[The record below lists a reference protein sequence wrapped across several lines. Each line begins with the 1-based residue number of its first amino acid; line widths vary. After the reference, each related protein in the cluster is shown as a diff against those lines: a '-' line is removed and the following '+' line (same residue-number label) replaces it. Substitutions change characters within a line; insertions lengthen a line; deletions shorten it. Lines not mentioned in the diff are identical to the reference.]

1 MTEDN
6 LEIIQ
11 IVRNWGPVGGMESY
25 VWNLS
30 HELAKRNCKVTIIC
44 EKSHQKISNPDIQ
57 VIEIGQLKQKP
68 RWLLYWRFANQ
79 VDVLVQSLRSKK
91 STVVHSHER
100 SISHDITTF
109 HSMPFATIKDKAWWK
124 LISIRVWAYLKLE
137 KQELG
142 DGLSHQNI
150 RIIPVSKVIANAI
163 RKYYPEV
170 TKRIQPAITPGVA
183 SMPTRSDRLTPKDG
197 GTIGFIGKEW
207 RRKGF
212 ALFIK
217 IAEKL
222 KIQRPHLKVLVLG
235 PEREQ
240 VIDLCKN
247 FQGEISF
254 EGWQPSDR
262 FYQELD
268 LLIHPA
274 SSEAYGM
281 IIAEAMSCKVP
292 VLVSDA
298 CGAAAD
304 VSSTHGSVLSLNDS
318 LDTWVKESDHWLN
331 HSQILSVYQRT
342 WGQVAEEYLEQYQ
355 QIYQVKSI

>member
-1 MTEDN
+1 MTEDK

-11 IVRNWGPVGGMESY
+11 IVRNWGPVGGMEAY
-25 VWNLS
+25 VWHLS

-44 EKSHQKISNPDIQ
+44 EKSHQNISHSDIQ
-57 VIEIGQLKQKP
+57 VIEIGQLRQKP
-68 RWLLYWRFANQ
+68 RWLLYWRFAHY
-79 VDVLVQSLRSKK
+79 VEKKVQSLRLKQFI
-91 STVVHSHER
+91 VVHSHER

-109 HSMPFATIKDKAWWK
+109 HSMPFATIKDKSWWK

-142 DGLSHQNI
+142 GFDNQTV
-150 RIIPVSKVIANAI
+150 RIIPVSRVLENAI

-170 TKRIQPAITPGVA
+170 TQSIQPVITPGVI
-183 SMPTRSDRLTPKDG
+183 SMPARVDRFTPRDG
-197 GTIGFIGKEW
+197 GTIGFIGTEW

-217 IAEKL
+217 IAEQL
-222 KIQRPHLKVLVLG
+222 QSERPQLKVLVLG
-235 PEREQ
+235 PQKEQ
-240 VIDLCKN
+240 VADLCKN

-254 EGWQPSDR
+254 EGWQASDR

-274 SSEAYGM
+274 TSEAYGM
-281 IIAEAMSCKVP
+281 VIAEAMSCKVP

-298 CGAAAD
+298 CGAAVD
-304 VSSTHGSVLSLNDS
+304 VSSIHGSVLSLNDS
-318 LDTWVKESDHWLN
+318 LDAWVKESNSWLN
-331 HSQILSVYQRT
+331 HNQILSSYQRT

-355 QIYQVKSI
+355 QIYQSKRI

>member
-1 MTEDN
+1 MIQN
-6 LEIIQ
+6 RLEIVQ
-11 IVRNWGPVGGMESY
+11 IVRNWGPVGGMEAY
-25 VWNLS
+25 VWHLS
-30 HELAKRNCKVTIIC
+30 HELAKQNCKVTVIC
-44 EKSHQKISNPDIQ
+44 EKSHQKIAHPDIR

-68 RWLLYWRFANQ
+68 RWLLYWRFANH
-79 VDVLVQSLRSKK
+79 VENIIQSLRLNKLI
-91 STVVHSHER
+91 VVHSHER
-100 SISHDITTF
+100 NITHDVTTF
-109 HSMPFATIKDKAWWK
+109 HSMPFATIKDKSWLR

-142 DGLSHQNI
+142 GFSHQNV
-150 RIIPVSKVIANAI
+150 RIIPVSGVIANAI
-163 RKYYPEV
+163 QNYYPKV
-170 TKRIQPAITPGVA
+170 TKSIQPPITPGVIA
-183 SMPTRSDRLTPKDG
+183 MPARSDRQTPGDG

-217 IAEKL
+217 IAEQL
-222 KIQRPHLKVLVLG
+222 KIQRPHLKVIVLG
-235 PEREQ
+235 PEKEQ
-240 VIDLCKN
+240 VADLCKN

-254 EGWQPSDR
+254 QGWQPSDR

-304 VSSTHGSVLSLNDS
+304 VSSSHGSVLSLNDP

-331 HSQILSVYQRT
+331 HSQILSAYQRT
-342 WGQVAEEYLEQYQ
+342 WEQVAEEYLEHYR
-355 QIYQVKSI
+355 QIYQAKSI

>member
-1 MTEDN
+1 VAKDQ
-6 LEIIQ
+6 LEVIQ
-11 IVRNWGPVGGMESY
+11 IVRNWGPVGGMEAY
-25 VWNLS
+25 VWHLS
-30 HELAKRNCKVTIIC
+30 HELTKRNCKVTVIC
-44 EKSHQKISNPDIQ
+44 EKSHQATSNTDIE

-68 RWLLYWRFANQ
+68 RWLLYWRFAKHIDT
-79 VDVLVQSLRSKK
+79 VVQSFKSKGHV
-91 STVVHSHER
+91 VVHSHER

-109 HSMPFATIKDKAWWK
+109 HSMPFATIKDKSWLR
-124 LISIRVWAYLKLE
+124 LISIRALVYLRLE

-142 DGLSHQNI
+142 GLSHQNV
-150 RIIPVSKVIANAI
+150 RIIPVSGVIANAI

-170 TKRIQPAITPGVA
+170 ARGIQTTITPGVM
-183 SMPTRSDRLTPKDG
+183 SMPARPDRLTPKDG

-212 ALFIK
+212 ELFIQ
-217 IAEKL
+217 IAEQL
-222 KIQRPHLKVLVLG
+222 RIQRPNLKVIVLG
-235 PEREQ
+235 PEEVQ
-240 VIDLCKN
+240 VSDLCKN
-247 FQGEISF
+247 YHGHISF
-254 EGWQPSDR
+254 KGWQPSDN

-304 VSSTHGSVLSLNDS
+304 VSRHLGSVLSLDDS
-318 LDTWVKESDHWLN
+318 LDVWVKESDRWLN
-331 HSQILSVYQRT
+331 ETNPLSGYQRT
-342 WGQVAEEYLEQYQ
+342 WGQVAKEYITEYQ
-355 QIYQVKSI
+355 KIN

>member
-1 MTEDN
+1 VTHAK
-6 LEIIQ
+6 LEIVQ
-11 IVRNWGPVGGMESY
+11 IVRNWGPVGGMETY
-25 VWNLS
+25 VWSLS
-30 HELAKRNCKVTIIC
+30 EELAKRNCSVTVIC
-44 EKSHQKISNPDIQ
+44 EKSHKKTSNSDIR

-68 RWLLYWRFANQ
+68 RWLLYWRFANR
-79 VDVLVQSLRSKK
+79 VEEVVQSLRS
-91 STVVHSHER
+91 SQCIVVHSHER

-109 HSMPFATIKDKAWWK
+109 HSMPFAIVKDKAWWK
-124 LISIRVWAYLKLE
+124 LLSIRVWVYLKLE

-142 DGLSHQNI
+142 GFSHQNV
-150 RIIPVSKVIANAI
+150 RIIPVSMVIAKI
-163 RKYYPEV
+163 IKKYYPAV
-170 TKRIQPAITPGVA
+170 VSAIKPAITPGVR
-183 SMPTRSDRLTPKDG
+183 SMPTKSNRPTPQDG

-217 IAEKL
+217 IAEQL

-235 PEREQ
+235 PEKEQ
-240 VIDLCKN
+240 VADLCKN

-254 EGWQPSDR
+254 QGWQSSDR

-281 IIAEAMSCKVP
+281 VIAEAMSCKVP

-304 VSSTHGSVLSLNDS
+304 VSSAHGSVLSLNDS
-318 LDTWVKESDHWLN
+318 LDVWVKESSHWLN
-331 HSQILSVYQRT
+331 HSQILSSYQRT

-355 QIYQVKSI
+355 QIYQAKSI